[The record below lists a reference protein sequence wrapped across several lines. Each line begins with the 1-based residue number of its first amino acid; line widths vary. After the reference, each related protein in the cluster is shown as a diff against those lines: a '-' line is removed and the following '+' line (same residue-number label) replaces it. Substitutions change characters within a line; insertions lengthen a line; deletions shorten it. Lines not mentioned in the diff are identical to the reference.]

1 MRLATGR
8 KVSALVIG
16 AAIGLIAAA
25 CGGDNSSSSNTTT
38 ASSAAATTS
47 GGGAAT
53 TSATTA
59 GSTTT
64 AAATTTTATPQP
76 GGTITYGEFIQP
88 VGLDP
93 IVSTG
98 HITTGALEMG
108 AVYDTILRLNHTTG
122 KYENVTAE
130 SLTNNADFTVWTLKL
145 KPGIK
150 FTDGTDYNA
159 DAVVF
164 GMNRHRSGLPGAP
177 PCQEIIACPGNPTSS
192 TAYMQFF
199 KDIKAL
205 DPLTVEFD
213 LSESWSGFPYALASE
228 PSMIPSP
235 TALKQCD
242 PTKSPRTC
250 AFSTAPVG
258 AGAFMVQSFTPGES
272 IVMVKNPNY
281 FGGQVYLDGIKFI
294 NGGDVGGT
302 KTYDF
307 FKAGTTDVS
316 FLRNPV
322 AIDSA
327 RKDKVNGYVTTAQA
341 GGVLLMNVGIPVNCT
356 QGKPE
361 PVCTGKPDGPTPS
374 DPPTKS
380 LNVRKAVAAAID
392 PKVIIQRAYNGLGA
406 AGSQVLQSDFRWF
419 PNVPGPVYDPA
430 AAKDFVAKAKA
441 EGWDGKVRVLFN
453 NAPVGQATGLAIDA
467 MLKAAGIDSQLDIT
481 KDAGTTTQQYTVQH
495 DFDIVGTGFATSN
508 DEGGMIALLQNLSST
523 SPSNRIGFKD
533 PVIDDGL
540 KAVRAAK
547 TDAERTAGYKT
558 VSEELNVQM
567 PLVSYQKV
575 EQMMVWSPKVHG
587 IQETARDSALLDKV
601 WVEH

>member
-1 MRLATGR
+1 MRHGTARRVG
-8 KVSALVIG
+8 ALVVG
-16 AAIGLIAAA
+16 ATVALVAAA
-25 CGGDNSSSSNTTT
+25 CGGDNSSSSRT
-38 ASSAAATTS
+38 
-47 GGGAAT
+47 
-53 TSATTA
+53 TTA
-59 GSTTT
+59 GSTATSAGAATSAASGGTTTT
-64 AAATTTTATPQP
+64 AAATTTTATPQV

-122 KYENVTAE
+122 KYENITAD

-145 KPGIK
+145 KPNIK
-150 FTDGTDYNA
+150 FSDGTDYNA

-177 PCQEIIACPGNPTSS
+177 PCQEIIACPANPTSS
-192 TAYMQFF
+192 TSYMQFF
-199 KDIKAL
+199 KDIKAI

-228 PSMIPSP
+228 PAMIPSP
-235 TALKQCD
+235 TALKKCD

-258 AGAFMVQSFTPGES
+258 AGPFMVQSFTPGES
-272 IVMVKNPNY
+272 IVMVRNPNY

-322 AIDSA
+322 SIDAA

-341 GGVLLMNVGIPVNCT
+341 GGVLLMNVGIPVNCS

-361 PVCTGKPDGPTPS
+361 PICTGKPDGPTPS

-392 PKVIIQRAYNGLGA
+392 PKVIMQRAYNGLGA
-406 AGSQVLQSDFRWF
+406 GGSQVLQSDFKWY
-419 PNVPGPVYDPA
+419 PNVPGPAYDPA

-441 EGWDGKVRVLFN
+441 EGWDGKVRLLLN
-453 NAPVGQATGLAIDA
+453 NSPVGQATGIAIDA
-467 MLKAAGIDSQLDIT
+467 MLKAVGIDSQLDIS

-495 DFDIVGTGFATSN
+495 DFDIVGAGFATSN

-547 TDAERTAGYKT
+547 TDAERVAGYKT
-558 VSEELNVQM
+558 VSEEINAQV
-567 PLVSYQKV
+567 PLFSYQKV
-575 EQMMVWSPKVHG
+575 EQMMIWSPKVHG
-587 IQETARDSALLDKV
+587 IMETARDSALLDKV

>member
-1 MRLATGR
+1 
-8 KVSALVIG
+8 VALV
-16 AAIGLIAAA
+16 AAA
-25 CGGDNSSSSNTTT
+25 CGGDNSSSSKT
-38 ASSAAATTS
+38 
-47 GGGAAT
+47 
-53 TSATTA
+53 TTA
-59 GSTTT
+59 GSTATSAGAATSAASGGTTTT
-64 AAATTTTATPQP
+64 AAATTTTATPQV

-122 KYENVTAE
+122 KYENITAD

-145 KPGIK
+145 KPNIK
-150 FTDGTDYNA
+150 FSDGTDYNA

-177 PCQEIIACPGNPTSS
+177 PCQEIIACPANPTSS
-192 TAYMQFF
+192 TSYMQFF
-199 KDIKAL
+199 KDIKAI

-228 PSMIPSP
+228 PAMIPSP
-235 TALKQCD
+235 TALKKCD

-258 AGAFMVQSFTPGES
+258 AGPFMVQSFTPGES
-272 IVMVKNPNY
+272 IVMVRNPNY

-322 AIDSA
+322 SIDAA

-341 GGVLLMNVGIPVNCT
+341 GGVLLMNVGIPVNCS

-361 PVCTGKPDGPTPS
+361 PICTGKPDGPTPS

-392 PKVIIQRAYNGLGA
+392 PKVIMQRAYNGLGA
-406 AGSQVLQSDFRWF
+406 GGSQVLQSDFKWY
-419 PNVPGPVYDPA
+419 PNVPGPAYDPA

-441 EGWDGKVRVLFN
+441 EGWDGKVRLLLN
-453 NAPVGQATGLAIDA
+453 NSPVGQATGIAIDA
-467 MLKAAGIDSQLDIT
+467 MLKAVGIDSQLDIS

-495 DFDIVGTGFATSN
+495 DFDIVGAGFATSN

-547 TDAERTAGYKT
+547 TDAERVAGYKT
-558 VSEELNVQM
+558 VSEEINAQV
-567 PLVSYQKV
+567 PLFSYQKV
-575 EQMMVWSPKVHG
+575 EQMMIWSPKVHG
-587 IQETARDSALLDKV
+587 IMETARDSALLDKV